1 VVPPVVGALT
11 LAVTRPSHREGMP
24 RSVSAGH
31 IQGLDGLRALAATMV
46 FVFHAWG
53 QSGYPSITTNV
64 FGLSIR
70 IDPAITFGANGVALF
85 FVLSGFL
92 LSQPFWR
99 KLIGWGPPVR
109 VKDYLLRRL
118 LRIYPAYLV
127 AVLLFALVYD
137 VAHPLFSRLIMV
149 ATHLLMVHNF
159 SEVTVFNLS
168 APLWSVAT
176 EFQLY
181 LLLPLI
187 FWLLHIL
194 KDRGVRDLLN
204 ASGVFVAAGIMGAIM
219 WPVLITLVD
228 RIQPD
233 PRFVVAGGHV
243 LSSLPIFGLAHFA
256 TGIMAAFIYIKL
268 QGRRSGQHIIHSP
281 VVEVLA
287 ITSLLAL
294 ALAALFSLEL
304 GVEPSGWPG
313 LPLLFASLILWVSLG
328 GARGGVTWFLEL
340 RPVRWI
346 GLISYSFYLY
356 HDFVL
361 WNVYHRLPLGLL
373 GPWAD
378 SSLTKGLVAYALTV
392 GIAGASYA
400 LVERRLTKWLKDTLR
415 GLRVHFESLKA
426 AGNSA

>member
-1 VVPPVVGALT
+1 
-11 LAVTRPSHREGMP
+11 
-24 RSVSAGH
+24 
-31 IQGLDGLRALAATMV
+31 
-46 FVFHAWG
+46 
-53 QSGYPSITTNV
+53 
-64 FGLSIR
+64 
-70 IDPAITFGANGVALF
+70 
-85 FVLSGFL
+85 
-92 LSQPFWR
+92 
-99 KLIGWGPPVR
+99 
-109 VKDYLLRRL
+109 
-118 LRIYPAYLV
+118 
-127 AVLLFALVYD
+127 
-137 VAHPLFSRLIMV
+137 
-149 ATHLLMVHNF
+149 
-159 SEVTVFNLS
+159 
-168 APLWSVAT
+168 
-176 EFQLY
+176 
-181 LLLPLI
+181 
-187 FWLLHIL
+187 
-194 KDRGVRDLLN
+194 
-204 ASGVFVAAGIMGAIM
+204 
-219 WPVLITLVD
+219 
-228 RIQPD
+228 
-233 PRFVVAGGHV
+233 
-243 LSSLPIFGLAHFA
+243 
-256 TGIMAAFIYIKL
+256 MAAFIYIKL